1 MDCLDL
7 IKKVGHMTL
16 IAVIAGMYF
25 NPKASIACIPLCT
38 QKSYGKY
45 RLRALPMKVIY
56 KNVIIIVLK
65 VI

>member
-1 MDCLDL
+1 MDFFDL
-7 IKKVGHMTL
+7 IKKVGNMTA

-25 NPKASIACIPLCT
+25 NPKASIACIPLCK

-56 KNVIIIVLK
+56 I
-65 VI
+65 